1 MKKVIEGSHAVSEAA
16 RLARV
21 QVIAAYPITPQTH
34 IVEALSGYCS
44 NGTLDARFINVESE
58 HSAMAAVIG
67 AASGGAR
74 AFTASSSHGLAY
86 MHELLHWASA
96 ARLPIVMAEV
106 NRALGP
112 GWNIWTDQTDSLAQR
127 DTGWIQLYCED
138 GQEVLDTTLQA
149 FRLAE
154 ELNLPV
160 MVILD
165 AFYLSHTFEPI
176 DIPDQQLVDRFLPR
190 LSPRIKMDTANPGA
204 LNQLVTPAAYM
215 EMRYNTQLA
224 MESAQDCLE
233 KIEKEFAA
241 VFNRTHGP
249 VEAIRCRDADIILVT
264 TGTVT
269 GTCRQVLADLRS
281 RGEKVGL
288 FKLKLFRPFPS
299 NLICRHLGAAK
310 KIAVIDRNISFGA
323 GGIFAQEIRAALCN
337 LDRPPRIFS
346 YIAGL
351 GGRDITPK
359 TLVEIYNETKTKPT
373 AKQES
378 VWIGLNQEIV
388 ETWRN

>member
-21 QVIAAYPITPQTH
+21 QVIAAYPITPQTQ
-34 IVEALSGYCS
+34 IVEALSQHCS
-44 NGTLDARFINVESE
+44 DGTLNARFINVESE
-58 HSAMAAVIG
+58 HSARAAVIG
-67 AASGGAR
+67 AASGGVR

-127 DTGWIQLYCED
+127 DTGWVQLYCED
-138 GQEVLDTTLQA
+138 GQEALDTTLQA

-154 ELNLPV
+154 AVNLPV
-160 MVILD
+160 MVVLD
-165 AFYLSHTFEPI
+165 AFYLSHTFEPV
-176 DIPDQQLVDRFLPR
+176 DVPDQETVDRFLPPPA
-190 LSPRIKMDTANPGA
+190 PRIRMDTADPCA
-204 LNQLVTPAAYM
+204 VNQLVTPAAYM

-224 MESAQDCLE
+224 MEEAQGRLAQ
-233 KIEKEFAA
+233 IEKEFETI
-241 VFNRTHGP
+241 FNRTHGL
-249 VEAIRCRDADIILVT
+249 VEAVHCEDADIIMVT

-269 GTCRQVLADLRS
+269 STCRQVLADLRS

-288 FKLKLFRPFPS
+288 FKLKLFRPFPAD
-299 NLICRHLGAAK
+299 LICRHLKSAP

-337 LDRPPRIFS
+337 HEPHPQVFG
-346 YIAGL
+346 YVAGL
-351 GGRDITPK
+351 GGRDITPD
-359 TLVEIYNETKTKPT
+359 TLAEIYNHTKESPAPAAETI
-373 AKQES
+373 
-378 VWIGLNQEIV
+378 WIGLNQETV
-388 ETWRN
+388 KSWSN